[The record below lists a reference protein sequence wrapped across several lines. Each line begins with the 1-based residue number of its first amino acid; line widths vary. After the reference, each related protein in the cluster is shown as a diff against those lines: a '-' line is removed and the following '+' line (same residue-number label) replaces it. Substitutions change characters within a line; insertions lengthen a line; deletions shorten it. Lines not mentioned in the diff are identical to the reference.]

1 MKFLHSGQQ
10 ASCSFGLSGS
20 GNGRTIVTIVSNYSK
35 KFVSTQ
41 FVFFFVNLTHIKK
54 FTEKKRKHAKS
65 GKKRSNTFKRTKKQ
79 NFAKVEQTTNSKMY
93 NQIILVWIF
102 FSLSVKAD
110 SIWK

>member
-41 FVFFFVNLTHIKK
+41 FVFFCKFNTHKK
-54 FTEKKRKHAKS
+54 IHGKKRKHAKS
-65 GKKRSNTFKRTKKQ
+65 GKKDQTHSREQKNKILQKLNKRPI
-79 NFAKVEQTTNSKMY
+79 SKCT
-93 NQIILVWIF
+93 IKF
-102 FSLSVKAD
+102 F
-110 SIWK
+110 

>member
-1 MKFLHSGQQ
+1 MQK
-10 ASCSFGLSGS
+10 
-20 GNGRTIVTIVSNYSK
+20 V
-35 KFVSTQ
+35 
-41 FVFFFVNLTHIKK
+41 
-54 FTEKKRKHAKS
+54 EKKIKHIPEK
-65 GKKRSNTFKRTKKQ
+65 KKQ